1 MNNFVQPLSDEFKN
15 IFFIEGEQNARYPYS
30 HSFLIENYLI
40 DSGISNNRIKK
51 IKRLFPIN
59 HVLLSHWHEDHI
71 SGNNLLK
78 DAEFYCHK
86 DDRTA
91 IEDIEKMFPYY
102 YVQNTMVEEEFRML
116 LEFIGVKNT
125 SIDKTFEDNE
135 IINIGEHLKLKVIHT
150 PGHTA
155 GHCGFYEIESKIAF
169 FGDIDLTKFPY
180 YANLDSNLIDFEKS
194 IEKLKNLDIKIA
206 ITGHRDLIE
215 GPHYIKEELDKFKS
229 IIIKRDERI
238 LENLSEKRP
247 IKPID
252 LKQKNLIYKRYNF
265 ENFEV
270 ISELVMIKKHF
281 DKFVVGGLIEP
292 KENGFVLS

>member
-40 DSGISNNRIKK
+40 DTGISNKRVKK
-51 IKRLFPIN
+51 LKRLFQIN

-71 SGNNLLK
+71 SGNGLLK
-78 DAEFYCHK
+78 GAEFYCHK
-86 DDRTA
+86 DDKPA

-102 YVQNTMVEEEFRML
+102 NVQNTTAGEEFRKL
-116 LEFIGVKNT
+116 LEIFGIENT
-125 SIDKTFEDNE
+125 HIDKTFEDNE

-155 GHCGFYEIESKIAF
+155 GHCGFYEIKTQIAF
-169 FGDIDLTKFPY
+169 LGDIDLTRFPY
-180 YANLDSNLIDFEKS
+180 YANIDSNLIDFEDS
-194 IEKLKNLDIKIA
+194 IEKLKDLDIKIVL
-206 ITGHRDLIE
+206 TGHRDPIE
-215 GPHYIKEELDKFKS
+215 GQDNIKEELDNFKS
-229 IIIKRDERI
+229 IILKRDERI
-238 LENLSEKRP
+238 LENLSEKIP
-247 IKPID
+247 INAID
-252 LKQKNLIYKRYNF
+252 LKHKNLIYKRYNY

-281 DKFVVGGLIEP
+281 DKFIINGLIEP

>member
-1 MNNFVQPLSDEFKN
+1 MNNFVQPLSDEFKS

-40 DSGISNNRIKK
+40 DTGISNKRIEKL
-51 IKRLFPIN
+51 KRLFPIN
-59 HVLLSHWHEDHI
+59 YVLLSHWHEDHI

-86 DDRTA
+86 DDRPA

-102 YVQNTMVEEEFRML
+102 YVNNTPVEDEFRML

-125 SIDKTFEDNE
+125 SIDKTFEDND
-135 IINIGEHLKLKVIHT
+135 IINIGEHLKLKIIYT

-155 GHCGFYEIESKIAF
+155 GHCSFYEIESKIAF

-180 YANLDSNLIDFEKS
+180 YANLDSNLIDLENS
-194 IEKLKNLDIKIA
+194 IEKLKNYDINIA
-206 ITGHRDLIE
+206 ITGHRALIE
-215 GPHYIKEELDKFKS
+215 GSHYIKEELDKYKS
-229 IIIKRDERI
+229 VILKRDERI
-238 LENLSEKRP
+238 LENFSEKTS
-247 IKPID
+247 IQPID
-252 LKQKNLIYKRYNF
+252 LKKKNLIYKKYNY

-281 DKFVVGGLIEP
+281 DKFVANGLIEP
-292 KENGFVLS
+292 EENGFVLS